1 MKAQDMIAEIKKAP
15 LTSALELDRL
25 RLATTIGD
33 TVLPEFEQY
42 LDGAESYREFFDA
55 IYADDNKKNTS
66 VWAA

>member
-1 MKAQDMIAEIKKAP
+1 MKTQDMIAEIKKAP

-42 LDGAESYREFFDA
+42 LDGAESL
-55 IYADDNKKNTS
+55 
-66 VWAA
+66 